1 MFNFPLPEPKAS
13 LCVWW
18 VSFFHVTSAYHTD
31 DTTAHQHNIE
41 YKPFCHF
48 FFFCRNAQ
56 LISMQPYMIIHHDVI
71 AAEHYMY
78 CYMTEPTHK
87 KKECCNKYC
96 EFYENKKNHNI
107 ISDFNHNYK
116 FWIINM
122 SLSTPYSK

>member
-48 FFFCRNAQ
+48 FFFLQERTTNQHAT
-56 LISMQPYMIIHHDVI
+56 LHD
-71 AAEHYMY
+71 H
-78 CYMTEPTHK
+78 
-87 KKECCNKYC
+87 
-96 EFYENKKNHNI
+96 
-107 ISDFNHNYK
+107 S
-116 FWIINM
+116 
-122 SLSTPYSK
+122 S